1 MQARGEREGAWGW
14 CFKRH
19 SERGER
25 KEARAMKREKRE
37 IGFNSRVGLIFNL
50 GEVYFNSGWID
61 FKWVSH
67 VIY

>member
-1 MQARGEREGAWGW
+1 MHGDGVLDDIAREV
-14 CFKRH
+14 
-19 SERGER
+19 
-25 KEARAMKREKRE
+25 RAMKREKRE

-50 GEVYFNSGWID
+50 GEVYFNLSWID